1 MIKLDAAAPLPP
13 LLVVLLLVLVVICA
27 LLSVRRQAH
36 AGAAIYLPQAAWL
49 RALAYFGLCLIV
61 ANYSG
66 VLATVLNSPLA
77 SQAQLADPWWLAL
90 TGACLAVIVIGYALI
105 WPLGT
110 FNDGR
115 KAHPVL
121 SLLYGVVWG
130 SCQGLLFL
138 SFWAAAQSS
147 GLGVW
152 WVALISYILIG
163 AYNGCLHNFYWDKY
177 VSPPHNYSEWNTR
190 KVLLCHTPNLLI
202 CLPYLALYGNVGIYV
217 LLQGLALAISA
228 FVMRFPA
235 WWDDYAA
242 EAGAERS
249 IAELSLIHI

>member
-1 MIKLDAAAPLPP
+1 M
-13 LLVVLLLVLVVICA
+13 
-27 LLSVRRQAH
+27 
-36 AGAAIYLPQAAWL
+36 
-49 RALAYFGLCLIV
+49 
-61 ANYSG
+61 
-66 VLATVLNSPLA
+66 LATVLNSPLA

-177 VSPPHNYSEWNTR
+177 VSPPHNYSEWNAR

-202 CLPYLALYGNVGIYV
+202 CLPYLALYGNAGIYV

-228 FVMRFPA
+228 YVMRFPA
-235 WWDDYAA
+235 WWDDYSA
-242 EAGAERS
+242 EAGVERS
-249 IAELSLIHI
+249 IAERAV